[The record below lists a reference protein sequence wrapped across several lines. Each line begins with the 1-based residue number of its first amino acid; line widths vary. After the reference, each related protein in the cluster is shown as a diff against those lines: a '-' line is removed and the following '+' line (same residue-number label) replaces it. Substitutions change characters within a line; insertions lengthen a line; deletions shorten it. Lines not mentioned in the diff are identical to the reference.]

1 MDRMRPDT
9 ALDQYKSGYRPVE
22 GVGFPSG
29 VDMNLCESAEQVW
42 PQIRARQRDEFG
54 GRTFES
60 WLSPLEYDR
69 FDKERG
75 VLRLSLPTRFMAD
88 WVRNHFLERLRS
100 ICATEIAGLSNIELS
115 VAARLRSVPTD
126 EIESEAE
133 MPALPAAREETI
145 GGVLEG
151 RYPSDNYVV
160 GKPHDLAT
168 NDRTSSVEGK

>member
-22 GVGFPSG
+22 EVGFPSG
-29 VDMNLCESAEQVW
+29 RDMNLCESAEQVW
-42 PQIRARQRDEFG
+42 PQIRARLRDEFG

-75 VLRLSLPTRFMAD
+75 VLRLSLPTRFMTD

-100 ICATEIAGLSNIELS
+100 ICATEIAGERKST
-115 VAARLRSVPTD
+115 R
-126 EIESEAE
+126 
-133 MPALPAAREETI
+133 M
-145 GGVLEG
+145 
-151 RYPSDNYVV
+151 NYS
-160 GKPHDLAT
+160 H
-168 NDRTSSVEGK
+168 